1 MPSPYPLDT
10 TSSAT
15 KTAPGV
21 TGKPTLLIVDDE
33 EGPRQSLKIVFKD
46 EYNIHLASDGVA
58 AMEIARKNK
67 IQVAVLD
74 ILMTGMSGVEVLK
87 HLKEIDPHIEVI
99 MLTAYETIETARQAL
114 RYGACDYLNKPFDIP
129 TMRAAVARAVEKHR
143 VSASIHDTNQQ
154 LVHLQQEIHDQKLQ
168 EEMIRTK
175 GEIYA
180 SVLHDINSP
189 LTVIS
194 GFIEIITRSIENAAS
209 VDGEKLETIKGDLGK
224 LNSQVVRCFEI
235 SRRYL
240 SFLRQGEKGDARVGV
255 NQLLADIRELLL
267 RHPSAQGHKLTVH
280 ALPEEVI
287 AEINGTDLL
296 QILLNLT
303 INALQSTKTSHSVE
317 IRGKLLTQPLDITQ
331 FKDSGTERFINH
343 HNFLNRPPIL
353 AISVQ
358 DNGPGISPENMER
371 LFETKFTTKPAG
383 SGTGLGLHIVKRLI
397 SGANAAI
404 HVQTKPDEGSIFTVC
419 LQTHH
424 TDKA

>member
-1 MPSPYPLDT
+1 MPSLSPLDT
-10 TSSAT
+10 ISN
-15 KTAPGV
+15 TAKPV
-21 TGKPTLLIVDDE
+21 STGTAKPTLLIVDDE

-46 EYNIHLASDGVA
+46 EYTIHLASDGVA
-58 AMEIARKNK
+58 AMGIARENK

-87 HLKEIDPHIEVI
+87 HLKEIDPTIEVI

-143 VSASIHDTNQQ
+143 VSTGVHETNIQ
-154 LVHLQQEIHDQKLQ
+154 LQHLQQEIHDQRLQ
-168 EEMIRTK
+168 EEMSRTK

-194 GFIEIITRSIENAAS
+194 GFIEIINKSIENAAS

-224 LNSQVVRCFEI
+224 LNSQVERCFEI

-240 SFLRQGEKGDARVGV
+240 SFLRQGEKGDARVSV
-255 NQLLADIRELLL
+255 NQILTDIRELLL

-280 ALPEEVI
+280 TLPQDVV

-303 INALQSTKTSHSVE
+303 INALQATKTSHSVE
-317 IRGKLLTQPLDITQ
+317 VRGKILMQPLDIAQ
-331 FKDSGTERFINH
+331 FQDTDTERFINAR
-343 HNFLNRPPIL
+343 NFPNQAPIL

-358 DNGPGISPENMER
+358 DNGPGISPENMAR
-371 LFETKFTTKPAG
+371 IFETKFTTKPAG
-383 SGTGLGLHIVKRLI
+383 SGTGLGLHIVKRLV
-397 SGANAAI
+397 SGANAGI
-404 HVQTKPDEGSIFTVC
+404 HVQTRAGEGSVFTVC
-419 LQTHH
+419 LQTRP
-424 TDKA
+424 

>member
-1 MPSPYPLDT
+1 MPSLSPLDT
-10 TSSAT
+10 ISNAAKTATSS
-15 KTAPGV
+15 V
-21 TGKPTLLIVDDE
+21 TKPTLLIVDDE

-46 EYNIHLASDGVA
+46 EYNIHLASDGAA

-87 HLKEIDPHIEVI
+87 HLKEIDPTIEVI

-143 VSASIHDTNQQ
+143 VSANIHETNLQ
-154 LVHLQQEIHDQKLQ
+154 LIHLQQEIHDQKLQ
-168 EEMIRTK
+168 EEMVRTK

-240 SFLRQGEKGDARVGV
+240 SFLRQGEKGEAHVGV

-267 RHPSAQGHKLTVH
+267 RHPSAQGHKLIVH
-280 ALPEEVI
+280 AMPEEVV

-303 INALQSTKTSHSVE
+303 INALQAGKAPHSVE
-317 IRGKLLTQPLDITQ
+317 IRGRILSQPLDVANFRDT
-331 FKDSGTERFINH
+331 DTERFINAR
-343 HNFLNRPPIL
+343 NFPNRPPIL

-358 DNGPGISPENMER
+358 DSGPGISPENMAR
-371 LFETKFTTKPAG
+371 IFETKFTTKPAG
-383 SGTGLGLHIVKRLI
+383 TGTGLGLHIVKRLI

-404 HVQTKPDEGSIFTVC
+404 HVQTRAGEGSIFTVC
-419 LQTHH
+419 LQTRP
-424 TDKA
+424 

>member
-1 MPSPYPLDT
+1 MPLLSPLDT
-10 TSSAT
+10 TSRT
-15 KTAPGV
+15 P
-21 TGKPTLLIVDDE
+21 KPAIPQADKPVLLIVDDE
-33 EGPRQSLKIVFKD
+33 DGPRQSLKIVFKD
-46 EYNIHLASDGVA
+46 DYNILLASDGIA
-58 AMEIARKNK
+58 AIELARKNK
-67 IQVAVLD
+67 VHVAVLD

-87 HLKEIDPHIEVI
+87 HLKEIDPTIEAI

-143 VSASIHDTNQQ
+143 VAESIHETN
-154 LVHLQQEIHDQKLQ
+154 LKLLHLQEEIQDQKLQ

-224 LNSQVVRCFEI
+224 LNSQVGRCFEI
-235 SRRYL
+235 SQRYL
-240 SFLRQGEKGDARVGV
+240 SFLRQGGSKGDARVGV
-255 NQLLADIRELLL
+255 NQMLADIRELLL
-267 RHPSAQGHKLTVH
+267 RHPGAQGHKLTVH
-280 ALPEEVI
+280 TLEEDVI

-296 QILLNLT
+296 QILLNL
-303 INALQSTKTSHSVE
+303 IFNALQATPTSHSVE
-317 IRGKLLTQPLDITQ
+317 VRSKILTQPLDL
-331 FKDSGTERFINH
+331 DHLVEGPNERFINRD
-343 HNFLNRPPIL
+343 NFPNRAPIL

-358 DNGPGISPENMER
+358 DNGPGISPENMAR

-383 SGTGLGLHIVKRLI
+383 SGTGLGLHIVKRLCNE
-397 SGANAAI
+397 ANGGI
-404 HVQTKPDEGSIFTVC
+404 HVQTKLGQGSIFTIC
-419 LQTHH
+419 LQTHS
-424 TDKA
+424 